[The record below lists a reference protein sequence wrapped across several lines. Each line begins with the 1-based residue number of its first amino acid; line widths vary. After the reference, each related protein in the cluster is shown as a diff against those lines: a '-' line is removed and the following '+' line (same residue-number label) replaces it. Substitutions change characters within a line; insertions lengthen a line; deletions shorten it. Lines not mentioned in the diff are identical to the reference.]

1 MHSGTGCHTI
11 VKRGVI
17 PIVEQG
23 VMPIVERGVIPIV
36 EWGFICIVLSAIF
49 YNLQIHQEK
58 NHPS

>member
-1 MHSGTGCHTI
+1 M
-11 VKRGVI
+11 KWGVI

-23 VMPIVERGVIPIV
+23 VIPIVEWGVIPIV
-36 EWGFICIVLSAIF
+36 EWGFIRIFLSAIF